1 MAFNEEF
8 FITRA
13 ILILKMT
20 PQQTQ
25 TNRKEKEREIESV
38 KSLFIMSTQLKVHF
52 DQPMLFLKEVCDE
65 AHFANKET
73 EA

>member
-20 PQQTQ
+20 PQQTY

-52 DQPMLFLKEVCDE
+52 D
-65 AHFANKET
+65 
-73 EA
+73 